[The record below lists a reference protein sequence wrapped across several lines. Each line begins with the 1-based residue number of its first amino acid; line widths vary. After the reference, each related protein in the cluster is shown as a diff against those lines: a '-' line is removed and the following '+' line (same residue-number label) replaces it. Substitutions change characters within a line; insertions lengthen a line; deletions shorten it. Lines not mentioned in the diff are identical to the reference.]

1 MERRTPK
8 KLFRRRR
15 RSTVVVLAVVAAV
28 AVAGAGVAAWT
39 LTRPGGT
46 ESRASSSP
54 SSSPTVARSRSPS
67 VLGTPKIHGVVV
79 QVLNGT
85 TRRRLAATYTSRV
98 AKAGYETIVPGNT
111 TPRRTTLI
119 AYQSGFGPDADLI
132 RRLYL
137 QGAVLQ
143 EAVVAFPSGADIT
156 VLIGRDATG

>member
-1 MERRTPK
+1 MERRTPR

-15 RSTVVVLAVVAAV
+15 RSALVVLAVVVV

-46 ESRASSSP
+46 EGRAGSTP
-54 SSSPTVARSRSPS
+54 SSGTTVARSPSPR

-98 AKAGYETIVPGNT
+98 TKAGYETIAPGNT

-156 VLIGRDATG
+156 ILIGRNATG